1 MFEAPVLL
9 VQAPFDKMVQF
20 IFGSKP
26 REECLFIA
34 GEMNQLFMG
43 DVEDL
48 PMDHHP
54 GGLLS
59 KLLAL
64 PSMVTMPATSISTTT
79 SYLWTMEELLARV

>member
-1 MFEAPVLL
+1 
-9 VQAPFDKMVQF
+9 
-20 IFGSKP
+20 
-26 REECLFIA
+26 
-34 GEMNQLFMG
+34 MNQLFMG

-59 KLLAL
+59 KLLDL
-64 PSMVTMPATSISTTT
+64 PSVVTMPAASISTTT